1 MQRTFV
7 VQSGKITWLSKERP
21 LVRSFAELLK
31 KYRADTGL
39 TQQQLGDRL
48 KLSPPYIAQIESG
61 LKPPPQSGIVSRM
74 AEVFRLDENRA
85 RELGEIAEYER
96 EHQSLIKATRKL
108 GYAVSGNHILVPER
122 MIWRAVDRELSV
134 LFKRTGEEAKQ
145 GMFVAGIGDGDW
157 VQPGGNSP
165 IIRSRVEM
173 KAWLLDYLGDEPSI
187 GLAFLG
193 TLYAKIRL
201 TEESLMLDEPTG
213 LRERI
218 LSQIDD
224 PGVAMGL
231 LKSAIDQAK
240 ELIQRR
246 EHPNV
251 LQGDDPGAPV
261 VKQPS
266 AGPGLSTVPVVAVL
280 EEGEDQ
286 LYAMETGELV
296 ELPSSWLVE
305 EGEYQAIAIN
315 GGALTGLG
323 LWPGSRAIMQFGAVP
338 KNEDL
343 VLIRIAGEL
352 HIKRYFALGMDL
364 FLQGGGPSNPTLQI
378 RRDEGA
384 EVMGVIRQLISRF
397 GDLRRARTEP
407 SKETRS

>member
-1 MQRTFV
+1 
-7 VQSGKITWLSKERP
+7 
-21 LVRSFAELLK
+21 
-31 KYRADTGL
+31 
-39 TQQQLGDRL
+39 
-48 KLSPPYIAQIESG
+48 
-61 LKPPPQSGIVSRM
+61 
-74 AEVFRLDENRA
+74 
-85 RELGEIAEYER
+85 
-96 EHQSLIKATRKL
+96 
-108 GYAVSGNHILVPER
+108 
-122 MIWRAVDRELSV
+122 
-134 LFKRTGEEAKQ
+134 
-145 GMFVAGIGDGDW
+145 MFVAGIGDGDW

-266 AGPGLSTVPVVAVL
+266 AGPGLSTVPGRGGSGRRRRSAIRHGDGRARGIALQLACGRRRVSSHRHQRRRLDGIGTLAREPRDHAVRRRAKKR
-280 EEGEDQ
+280 GSGSDPHCWGTA
-286 LYAMETGELV
+286 YKTVFRVGYGFVFTG
-296 ELPSSWLVE
+296 
-305 EGEYQAIAIN
+305 
-315 GGALTGLG
+315 
-323 LWPGSRAIMQFGAVP
+323 R
-338 KNEDL
+338 
-343 VLIRIAGEL
+343 R
-352 HIKRYFALGMDL
+352 
-364 FLQGGGPSNPTLQI
+364 PSNPTLQI